1 MPDFSIRILTTATR
15 TEFDPCSAPPG
26 SLITWD
32 NETDQPHQIA
42 VGTGFTTDVILAGMS
57 SRPSY
62 IIDSS
67 ATGTLDY
74 KCVIKDH
81 NEVGTIVVTQV
92 VQMPQEE
99 GE

>member
-1 MPDFSIRILTTATR
+1 VPDFSIRILTTSKG

-32 NETDQPHQIA
+32 NETDQSHQIA
-42 VGTGFTTDVILAGMS
+42 VGTVFTTSEILAGMS

-62 IIDSS
+62 IIASS

-74 KCVIKDH
+74 KCVIKNHD
-81 NEVGTIVVTQV
+81 ETGTIVVTPV